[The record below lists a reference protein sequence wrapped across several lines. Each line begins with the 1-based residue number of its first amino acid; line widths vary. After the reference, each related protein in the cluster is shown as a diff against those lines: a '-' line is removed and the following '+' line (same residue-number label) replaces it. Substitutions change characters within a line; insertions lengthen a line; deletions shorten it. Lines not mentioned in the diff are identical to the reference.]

1 MRPGGDRGHHAVL
14 SEGGAEIK
22 ALILKDLLCL
32 RQQAKSVGL
41 VLLVWLVLSV
51 AMGNGMFFCALGVIY
66 VIMLPMM
73 TLSFD
78 ERSKWDSRALTM
90 PVTRAQL
97 VLSRYATALLAGLAL
112 CALGAVVIA
121 AVDGPEQAASSL
133 GFYLA
138 GALMLAVAM
147 PLMLKLGVEKA
158 RILVA
163 LCYLVPFLG
172 LLLAE
177 KLGVDVEEALAS
189 LSGPRPALIAAVIV
203 LAALALSVLISLGI
217 YRHKEF

>member
-1 MRPGGDRGHHAVL
+1 M
-14 SEGGAEIK
+14 K

-73 TLSFD
+73 TLSYD

-97 VLSRYATALLAGLAL
+97 AL

-121 AVDGPEQAASSL
+121 VVDGPEQAANSL

-203 LAALALSVLISLGI
+203 LAALALSVLISLSI

>member
-1 MRPGGDRGHHAVL
+1 MR
-14 SEGGAEIK
+14 

-51 AMGNGMFFCALGVIY
+51 ATSNGQFFCALGVVYI
-66 VIMLPMM
+66 IMLPMM
-73 TLSFD
+73 TLNFD

-90 PVTRAQL
+90 PVTRTQL
-97 VLSRYATALLAGLAL
+97 VLSRYATSLLAGLVL
-112 CALGAVVIA
+112 CGLGAVVIA
-121 AVDGPEQAASSL
+121 VVDGPEKAANSVGFFLL
-133 GFYLA
+133 GV
-138 GALMLAVAM
+138 LMLAVAM
-147 PLMLKLGVEKA
+147 PLMLKLGVDKA

-189 LSGPRPALIAAVIV
+189 LSGPNTALIAAATV
-203 LAALALSVLISLGI
+203 LAALALSVLASLSI

>member
-1 MRPGGDRGHHAVL
+1 M
-14 SEGGAEIK
+14 K

-51 AMGNGMFFCALGVIY
+51 AMGNGQFFCALGVIY
-66 VIMLPMM
+66 IIMLPMM

-97 VLSRYATALLAGLAL
+97 VLSRYATSLLAGLVL
-112 CALGAVVIA
+112 CALGAAVIA
-121 AVDGPEQAASSL
+121 VVDGPEKAASSL

-163 LCYLVPFLG
+163 LCYLVPFLA

-177 KLGVDVEEALAS
+177 KLGVDVEQTFAS
-189 LSGPRPALIAAVIV
+189 LAGPNIALIAAAIV
-203 LAALALSVLISLGI
+203 LAALALSILASLSI

>member
-1 MRPGGDRGHHAVL
+1 M
-14 SEGGAEIK
+14 K

-73 TLSFD
+73 TLSYD
-78 ERSKWDSRALTM
+78 ERSKWDSRAMTM

-121 AVDGPEQAASSL
+121 VVDGPEKAANSL

-147 PLMLKLGVEKA
+147 PLMLKLGVEEGA
-158 RILVA
+158 DIGGAV
-163 LCYLVPFLG
+163 
-172 LLLAE
+172 
-177 KLGVDVEEALAS
+177 
-189 LSGPRPALIAAVIV
+189 LSGALPGSAAGGEAGRGRGGRPRGRSPAPARP
-203 LAALALSVLISLGI
+203 S
-217 YRHKEF
+217 

>member
-1 MRPGGDRGHHAVL
+1 M
-14 SEGGAEIK
+14 K

-51 AMGNGMFFCALGVIY
+51 AMGNGLFFCALGVIY

-121 AVDGPEQAASSL
+121 AVDGPEQAVSSV

-138 GALMLAVAM
+138 ALMLAVAM

-177 KLGVDVEEALAS
+177 KLGMDVEDALAS
-189 LSGPRPALIAAVIV
+189 LAGPNTALIAAVIV

-217 YRHKEF
+217 YRRKEF

>member
-1 MRPGGDRGHHAVL
+1 M
-14 SEGGAEIK
+14 
-22 ALILKDLLCL
+22 
-32 RQQAKSVGL
+32 
-41 VLLVWLVLSV
+41 
-51 AMGNGMFFCALGVIY
+51 
-66 VIMLPMM
+66 
-73 TLSFD
+73 
-78 ERSKWDSRALTM
+78 
-90 PVTRAQL
+90 
-97 VLSRYATALLAGLAL
+97 

-121 AVDGPEQAASSL
+121 VVDGPEQAANSL

-189 LSGPRPALIAAVIV
+189 LSGPRPALITAVIV

-217 YRHKEF
+217 YRRKEF

>member
-1 MRPGGDRGHHAVL
+1 M
-14 SEGGAEIK
+14 K

-73 TLSFD
+73 TLSYD

-97 VLSRYATALLAGLAL
+97 VLSRYATALLAGL
-112 CALGAVVIA
+112 
-121 AVDGPEQAASSL
+121 
-133 GFYLA
+133 
-138 GALMLAVAM
+138 
-147 PLMLKLGVEKA
+147 
-158 RILVA
+158 A

>member
-1 MRPGGDRGHHAVL
+1 M
-14 SEGGAEIK
+14 K

-51 AMGNGMFFCALGVIY
+51 AMGSGMFFGALGVIY

-73 TLSFD
+73 TLSYD

-121 AVDGPEQAASSL
+121 AVDGPEQAANSL

-217 YRHKEF
+217 YRRKEF

>member
-1 MRPGGDRGHHAVL
+1 M
-14 SEGGAEIK
+14 K

-73 TLSFD
+73 TLSYD

-97 VLSRYATALLAGLAL
+97 VLSRYATALLAG

-121 AVDGPEQAASSL
+121 AVDGPEQAANSL

>member
-1 MRPGGDRGHHAVL
+1 M
-14 SEGGAEIK
+14 K

-73 TLSFD
+73 TLSYD

-97 VLSRYATALLAGLAL
+97 VLSYAGLALVGLAL

-121 AVDGPEQAASSL
+121 AVDGPEQAANSL

>member
-1 MRPGGDRGHHAVL
+1 M
-14 SEGGAEIK
+14 K
-22 ALILKDLLCL
+22 ALMLKDLLCL

-41 VLLVWLVLSV
+41 VLLVWLVISI
-51 AMGNGMFFCALGVIY
+51 ATQNGQFFCALGVIY

-90 PVTRAQL
+90 PVTRVQL
-97 VLSRYATALLAGLAL
+97 VLCG
-112 CALGAVVIA
+112 LGAAVIA
-121 AVDGPEQAASSL
+121 VVDGPENVVSSL
-133 GFYLA
+133 GFYLL
-138 GALMLAVAM
+138 GVLMLAIAM

-163 LCYLVPFLG
+163 LCYLVPFIA

-177 KLGVDVEEALAS
+177 KLGMDVEGALSMLASARNAVAAVAIIAAALLLSMLAS
-189 LSGPRPALIAAVIV
+189 LS
-203 LAALALSVLISLGI
+203 I
-217 YRHKEF
+217 YSRKEF

>member
-1 MRPGGDRGHHAVL
+1 
-14 SEGGAEIK
+14 
-22 ALILKDLLCL
+22 
-32 RQQAKSVGL
+32 
-41 VLLVWLVLSV
+41 
-51 AMGNGMFFCALGVIY
+51 
-66 VIMLPMM
+66 MLPMM
-73 TLSFD
+73 TLSYD

-121 AVDGPEQAASSL
+121 AVDGPEQAANSL

-138 GALMLAVAM
+138 GA
-147 PLMLKLGVEKA
+147 LMLKLGVEKA

-217 YRHKEF
+217 YRRKEF